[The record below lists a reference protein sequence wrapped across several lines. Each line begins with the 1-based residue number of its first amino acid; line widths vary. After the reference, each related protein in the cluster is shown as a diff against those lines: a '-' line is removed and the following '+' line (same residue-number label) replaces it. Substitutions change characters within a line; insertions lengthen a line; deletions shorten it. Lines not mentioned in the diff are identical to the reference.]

1 MGHHDHDGVAMISIR
16 LTDPCAYCGRPLK
29 DVVTQGCGSLEAP
42 KKDVDRLCD
51 VLAWV
56 KRQKR

>member
-1 MGHHDHDGVAMISIR
+1 MISIR
-16 LTDPCAYCGRPLK
+16 LTDPCAYCGRALK
-29 DVVTQGCGSLEAP
+29 DVMAQGCGSLEAP

-56 KRQKR
+56 KRHKRS

>member
-1 MGHHDHDGVAMISIR
+1 MISIR
-16 LTDPCAYCGRPLK
+16 IIDPCAYCGRPLK
-29 DVVTQGCGSLEAP
+29 DVMAQGCGSREAP
-42 KKDVDRLCD
+42 QKDVDRLCD